1 MDSQAGY
8 SAAERF
14 ALAEKR
20 LLHANDLDAGGLGAF
35 LGTLVGGGDF
45 ADLYFQASSSESWQ
59 LRDQKVT
66 GGSFSVSQGV
76 GARSV
81 AGERT
86 GFAYSGDM
94 SPRSLAV
101 AVEAASSTS
110 RHGSGRTGIEI
121 GKPGSSHALYS
132 GIDPTATAEAAP
144 KIKLLQDIDRLA
156 RAADPRIVRVSA
168 SLQMSHSI
176 VLVAASDGALSG
188 DLRPKVQLNLSV
200 LAEQGVRRASGAA
213 SAGWRA
219 GFDHFDE
226 ARIAAVAAQAVRI
239 ALVNLDARPAP
250 AGVMTVVLGPGFPGV
265 LLHEAVG
272 HGLEGDAH
280 RKRSSVFTGRMG
292 TRIAAP
298 GVTVIDDG
306 TLPGRIGSLNSDD
319 EGTPTGCTVLIE
331 DGKLTGLMQDRLNA
345 RLMNDALTG
354 NARRQ
359 SYAHLPM
366 PRMTNTFLGAGEH
379 DPADIVA
386 SVGRGIYAVGFG
398 GGQVDITSGQFNFTA
413 TEAYLI
419 EDGRVTA
426 PIEGATLIG
435 LGHEALHRISMIGND
450 LRLENGACG
459 KNGQSVSVGVGQPTV
474 RIEDMVVGGTGG

>member
-1 MDSQAGY
+1 MDVQGKY
-8 SAAERF
+8 PAAERF
-14 ALAEKR
+14 ARVEER
-20 LLHANDLDAGGLGAF
+20 LLHQNDLDVEALGP
-35 LGTLVGGGDF
+35 LLDRLLGGGDF
-45 ADLYFQASSSESWQ
+45 SDLYFAASSRESWQ
-59 LRDQKVT
+59 LQDRKVT
-66 GGSFSVSQGV
+66 GGSFSTSQGV

-81 AGERT
+81 SGDRT

-94 SPRSLAV
+94 SPRALGA
-101 AVEAASSTS
+101 AIEAAASMS
-110 RHGSGRTGIEI
+110 RTGSGNRRGIAI
-121 GKPGSSHALYS
+121 GAPGPAHALYP

-144 KIKLLQDIDRLA
+144 KLKLLQEVDRLA
-156 RAADPRIVRVSA
+156 RAADPRIVHVSA
-168 SLQMSHSI
+168 GLQMSHAFM
-176 VLVAASDGALSG
+176 LVAASDGALAG
-188 DLRPKVQLNLSV
+188 DMRPEVQLSLTV
-200 LAEQGVRRASGAA
+200 LAEAGGRRANGTA

-219 GFDHFDE
+219 GLEHFDE
-226 ARIAAVAAQAVRI
+226 ARLAALVARATRI

-250 AGVMTVVLGPGFPGV
+250 AGVMTVVLGSGFPGV

-292 TRIAAP
+292 TAVAAP
-298 GVTVIDDG
+298 GVTVVDDG

-319 EGTPTGCTVLIE
+319 EGTPTRRNVLIE

-345 RLMNDALTG
+345 RLMNDTVTG

-366 PRMTNTFLGAGEH
+366 PRMTNTFLAAGGH
-379 DPADIVA
+379 DPAEIVA

-398 GGQVDITSGQFNFTA
+398 GGQVDITSGQFNFSA

-419 EDGRVTA
+419 EDGHVTA
-426 PIEGATLIG
+426 PIRGATLIG

-450 LRLENGACG
+450 LELENGMCG
-459 KNGQSVSVGVGQPTV
+459 KSGQSVSVGVGQPTV
-474 RIEDMVVGGTGG
+474 RIDDMVVGGTG

>member
-1 MDSQAGY
+1 MDGQGQH

-20 LLHANDLDAGGLGAF
+20 LLHRNDLDVDMLIP
-35 LGTLVGGGDF
+35 LLDMLLGGGDF
-45 ADLYFQASSSESWQ
+45 SDLYFAASSSEGWQ
-59 LRDQKVT
+59 LQDRKVT
-66 GGSFSVSQGV
+66 GGSFSATQGV

-81 AGERT
+81 SGDRT

-94 SPRSLAV
+94 SPRALGAAIAAAV
-101 AVEAASSTS
+101 GMS
-110 RHGSGRTGIEI
+110 RSGRESRRGIAI
-121 GKPGSSHALYS
+121 DRPDSSHALYS
-132 GIDPTATAEAAP
+132 SIDPTATADAAP
-144 KIKLLQDIDRLA
+144 KIKLLQDVDRLA
-156 RAADPRIVRVSA
+156 RATDPRIVRVSA
-168 SLQMSHSI
+168 SLQMSHSV
-176 VLVAASDGALSG
+176 VLVAASDGALAG
-188 DLRPKVQLNLSV
+188 DMRPKVQLSLTV
-200 LAEQGVRRASGAA
+200 LAEAGGKRANGTA

-219 GFDHFDE
+219 GLEYFDA
-226 ARIAAVAAQAVRI
+226 ARVAALVAHATRI

-280 RKRSSVFTGRMG
+280 RKRSSVFAGRMG
-292 TRIAAP
+292 TAVAAP

-319 EGTPTGCTVLIE
+319 EGTPTRRNVLIE

-345 RLMNDALTG
+345 RLMNDAVTG

-366 PRMTNTFLGAGEH
+366 PRMTNTFLAAGGH
-379 DPADIVA
+379 DPAEIVE
-386 SVGRGIYAVGFG
+386 SVGRGIYAAGFG
-398 GGQVDITSGQFNFTA
+398 GGQVDITSGQFNFSA

-419 EDGRVTA
+419 EAGRVTA
-426 PIEGATLIG
+426 PIRGATLIG

-450 LRLENGACG
+450 LRLENGMCG
-459 KNGQSVSVGVGQPTV
+459 KSGQSVSVGVGQPTV
-474 RIEDMVVGGTGG
+474 RIEDMVVGGTG